1 MIVIN
6 DRYRR
11 VLAISL
17 PSAFHN
23 LMNMVQTMIDM
34 LFVGRISAVS
44 LASVGV
50 SMQYTALLYA
60 FMSLVYVGTNVLV
73 SRFYGSKDME
83 KAGQTIYVMIL
94 FSFVISLPLMFFC
107 LFHSSVLFEIL
118 GTGKDVVH
126 EGTIYISNYSYALPA
141 LFVQGVLFSGL
152 NALGKT
158 KIPLYISISGNLM
171 NVFLDWVMIFGHF
184 GFPAMGI
191 KGAALATVIVIYY
204 QLIVYFICYFSGRGI
219 RIIPSFD
226 MDLLKRGI
234 RVAVPAWLER
244 IVAHPSYL
252 VLSALV
258 AKFGVDALAGY
269 QVGLRI
275 EGLAFMPGVGFIFAS
290 MALVGQGLGAG
301 KPDEAE
307 KDAYA
312 ATVSASVIMGI
323 LGLLMTIFPYALAR
337 LFTDNQ
343 ATIEN
348 AAWYLRIMGISQ
360 VPLAVC
366 FVLSGSLRGAGDTNM
381 TFAIN
386 AVSLWGLRILPAW
399 LLTFYVTDSVW
410 VYLVAMIESVVRA
423 AVLLIRF
430 RSGKWKSINV

>member
-1 MIVIN
+1 MILIN

-50 SMQYTALLYA
+50 SMQYTAMLYA

-73 SRFYGSKDME
+73 SRFYGSKEMG
-83 KAGQTIYVMIL
+83 KAGQTVYVMIL

-107 LFHSSVLFEIL
+107 LFHSPILFEIL
-118 GTGKDVVH
+118 GTGDDVVR
-126 EGTIYISNYSYALPA
+126 EGTVYISTYSYALPA

-158 KIPLYISISGNLM
+158 KIPLYISIFGNIL
-171 NVFLDWVMIFGHF
+171 NVALDWAMIFGHM

-191 KGAALATVIVIYY
+191 QGAALATVITIYF
-204 QLIVYFICYFSGRGI
+204 QLAIYLTCYFFSKDIG
-219 RIIPSFD
+219 IIPSFD
-226 MDLLKRGI
+226 MSLLKRGI
-234 RVAVPAWLER
+234 KVAIPAWLER
-244 IVAHPSYL
+244 VVAHPSYL

-269 QVGLRI
+269 QIGLRI

-301 KPDEAE
+301 KPEEAE

-312 ATVSASVIMGI
+312 AVISASVIMGV
-323 LGLLMTIFPYALAR
+323 LGLLMAAFPYALAR
-337 LFTDNQ
+337 IFTDNE

-348 AAWYLRIMGISQ
+348 AVWYLRIMGISQ
-360 VPLAVC
+360 VPLAIC
-366 FVLSGSLRGAGDTNM
+366 FVISGSLRGAGDTNV

-386 AVSLWGLRILPAW
+386 AISLWGLRILPAW
-399 LLTFYVTDSVW
+399 LLTFYITNSVW

-423 AVLLIRF
+423 VILLLRF
-430 RSGKWKSINV
+430 RSGKWKEIKV

>member
-1 MIVIN
+1 MILIN

-11 VLAISL
+11 VLSISL

-23 LMNMVQTMIDM
+23 LMNMVQSMIDM

-73 SRFYGSKDME
+73 SRFYGSKEMD
-83 KAGQTIYVMIL
+83 KAGQTVYVMIL
-94 FSFVISLPLMFFC
+94 FSFIISLPLMVFC
-107 LFHSSVLFEIL
+107 LFYSPVLFEIL
-118 GTGKDVVH
+118 GTGEDVVR
-126 EGTIYISNYSYALPA
+126 EGTVYISTYSYALPA
-141 LFVQGVLFSGL
+141 MFIQGVLFSGL

-158 KIPLYISISGNLM
+158 KIPLYISISGNIL
-171 NVFLDWVMIFGHF
+171 NFFLDWAMIFGHF

-204 QLIVYFICYFSGRGI
+204 QLAIYFICYFFSKDI
-219 RIIPSFD
+219 KIIPSFD
-226 MDLLKRGI
+226 MSILKRGI
-234 RVAVPAWLER
+234 KVAVPAWLER

-301 KPDEAE
+301 NPDEAE

-312 ATVSASVIMGI
+312 ATISASVIMGV
-323 LGLLMTIFPYALAR
+323 LGLLMTAFPYAIAGI
-337 LFTDNQ
+337 FTDNQ
-343 ATIEN
+343 ATLDN
-348 AAWYLRIMGISQ
+348 AAWYLRIMGVSQ

-366 FVLSGSLRGAGDTNM
+366 FVISGSLRGAGDTNM

-386 AVSLWGLRILPAW
+386 AVSLWGFRILPAW
-399 LLTFYVTDSVW
+399 LLTYYVTNSVW

-423 AVLLIRF
+423 AILLVRF
-430 RSGKWKSINV
+430 RTGKWKSIKV